1 MLPYRQ
7 KKFVFDVI
15 EGKYMKQFALISML
29 AIATTAMM
37 GCVSVEATGSTKVG
51 IGSHGVQT
59 GAGVK
64 ANVQPGQ
71 VGINISGSASAGR

>member
-1 MLPYRQ
+1 
-7 KKFVFDVI
+7 
-15 EGKYMKQFALISML
+15 MKQFALISML

-71 VGINISGSASAGR
+71 VGINI